1 MRQNWQ
7 LWEGVLSKE
16 TCEKYLTACS
26 YLNLQDATVFKSVD
40 HKPDHNIRTTQ
51 IAFVNNKEI
60 QSTMRWYLEEANR
73 NAFNVEVNYLPN
85 TQYGEYSEGS
95 FYDWHYDVNWK
106 GERAYDRKL
115 SICVQLCDSSEYE
128 GGDFEF
134 KEVEQPIGFRT
145 QGSILVFPSYLT
157 HRVTKVTKGTRK
169 SLVNWMEGPR
179 WR

>member
-7 LWEGVLSKE
+7 LWEGVLPKE
-16 TCEKYLTACS
+16 TCEKYLEACS
-26 YLNLQDATVFKSVD
+26 YLNLQDATIFKSKN
-40 HKPDHNIRTTQ
+40 HKPDHAVRTTKV
-51 IAFVNNKEI
+51 AFVNNKEI
-60 QSTMRWYLEEANR
+60 QNTIRWYLEEANR

>member
-7 LWEGVLSKE
+7 LWEGVLPKE

-26 YLNLQDATVFKSVD
+26 HLTLTSATVFKSKD
-40 HKPDHNIRTTQ
+40 YTPDESVRATQ
-51 IAFVNNKEI
+51 VAFVTNTEI
-60 QSTMRWYLEEANR
+60 QDTLKWYLDEGNR
-73 NAFNVEVNYLPN
+73 NAFNVDASYLPA
-85 TQYGEYSEGS
+85 TQYGEYSKGS

-106 GERAYDRKL
+106 GESAYDRKL
-115 SICVQLCDSSEYE
+115 SICVQLCNPSEYE
-128 GGDFEF
+128 GGNFEF
-134 KEVEQPIGFRT
+134 KEVEQPTGFKT

-157 HRVTKVTKGTRK
+157 HRVTEVTSGTRK